1 MNGIRYLLIC
11 LFPQT
16 VIAYYLFTLTFDTD
30 FIPHIIVS
38 INFPDSSYI

>member
-1 MNGIRYLLIC
+1 MNGIRYLLTC

-16 VIAYYLFTLTFDTD
+16 VGAYYLFTLTFCTD

-38 INFPDSSYI
+38 INFSDGSYI